1 MRKLRVLTKEIIRL
15 FRLSDGGFGQTGRP
29 FLQVLFLAAA
39 YVFSGWLGSLLAVPP
54 GYATAVFPAAGVALA
69 ALLLYGAPLAP
80 GVWLGSFAMNLA
92 IGYQGIGYVTTTNA
106 ALAAT
111 IATGSTA
118 QALAGV
124 WLIRRAIGFP
134 NALDR
139 EKDIGL
145 FLLLGGPL
153 SCLVSATTGVTS
165 LHLYGLI
172 ANDQY
177 LQNWVVWWVGD
188 AIGVVVTTPLLF
200 AILGKPRPVWR
211 PRRTALV
218 LPPIT
223 LLAASVA
230 LFLLASRWEQ
240 DRLRVVFHQRA
251 ETVATNLTTA
261 VDGYLQFLHA
271 IERFFVIS
279 NTVERRKFH
288 QFVQTALR
296 DFPGLAALS
305 WNPSVRGAARA
316 SFEAAVRREG
326 HAGFRVMERD
336 AQGRLRPAARRDE
349 YIVVTYIE
357 PSAGNESALG
367 YDISSDAMRRAA
379 IERAHDSGATV
390 ATGRIRLVQE
400 PGEQWGILLLQPVY
414 RDGAALNDAESRRRA
429 LQGFAAGVLRMSS
442 IVQAAMPVANRR
454 DISLRFLD
462 ESAPEPERTLYEINA
477 GIATPAAEAL
487 RFDHVFEA
495 AGRSYR
501 IAALPTP
508 AYLAAHPALVA
519 WSVLVA
525 SLVFCALLEAFLLF
539 VTGRAAQVARLVE
552 ERTREL
558 RDSRERLA
566 LAIEGSNQALFD
578 WDVVT
583 GKVVVGEQWSRII
596 GGGHGILVTTINDF
610 QALVHP
616 DDLAQVRQQGAD
628 LVRGQRS
635 FYYVEHRVRSETSGW
650 VWIASRAKVV
660 ERDAAGRASRVAG
673 TNVDITE
680 RKEVERLKNGFIAT
694 VSHELRT
701 PLNAIIGV
709 TEMLI
714 EDARDLKRGEEEI
727 GPLERVLRAG
737 RHLLALINDILDLS
751 KIEAGKMELYF
762 ESFPIAPLV
771 EDVVKTIQP
780 LAHKNG
786 NQLVVNC
793 SADIGS
799 MYADQTRVRQALL
812 NLASNANKF
821 TERGKVTISARRAVE
836 DGGAGITLAVTDTG
850 IGMAPELMGRLFQ
863 EFVQADATTHIKYGG
878 TGLGLV
884 ISRRFCQLMGGDI
897 TVESEVGRGSTFT
910 IRLPAEVPGA
920 QPVPLVR
927 HAQAPQSG
935 GDAQL
940 SNVLGG
946 LTSLI
951 TRGH

>member
-1 MRKLRVLTKEIIRL
+1 MNENIMRKLRVLAKEITRP
-15 FRLSDGGFGQTGRP
+15 FRLTDGGCQTGRRV
-29 FLQVLFLAAA
+29 LQVLFLAAA
-39 YVFSGWLGSLLAVPP
+39 YVFFGWLGSLLAVPP

-92 IGYQGIGYVTTTNA
+92 IGYQGSGHVTATNA
-106 ALAAT
+106 SVAAT
-111 IATGSTA
+111 IAIGSTA

-165 LHLYGLI
+165 LHLYGVI
-172 ANDQY
+172 ASDQY

-200 AILGKPRPVWR
+200 AILGKPRPAWR

-218 LPPIT
+218 LPPI
-223 LLAASVA
+223 A
-230 LFLLASRWEQ
+230 
-240 DRLRVVFHQRA
+240 FHQRA
-251 ETVATNLTTA
+251 DTVATNLQTG
-261 VDGYLQFLHA
+261 VGGYLQFLHA
-271 IERFFVIS
+271 IERFFVTS
-279 NTVERRKFH
+279 GTVERHKFH

-305 WNPSVRGAARA
+305 WNPRVRDAERA

-326 HAGFRVMERD
+326 YAGFRILERD
-336 AQGRLRPAARRDE
+336 AQGQLRPATRRDE

-357 PSAGNESALG
+357 PYAGNEAALG
-367 YDISSDAMRRAA
+367 YDIDSDARRRAA

-390 ATGRIRLVQE
+390 ATGRIRLLQE

-414 RDGAALNDAESRRRA
+414 RDGEPLNDAESRRRA

-442 IVQAAMPVANRR
+442 IVQAAMPVSDRH
-454 DISLRFLD
+454 DMSLRFLD
-462 ESAPEPERTLYEINA
+462 ESAPQSERTLYQINA
-477 GIATPAAEAL
+477 NIATPAAEAL
-487 RFDHVFEA
+487 RFDDVFEA
-495 AGRSYR
+495 PGRSYR
-501 IAALPTP
+501 IVALPTP

-519 WSVLVA
+519 WSVLAA

-539 VTGRAAQVARLVE
+539 VTGRAAHVARLVE

-583 GKVVVGEQWSRII
+583 GKVVLGEQWSRIV
-596 GGGHGILVTTINDF
+596 GGGHGNLITTIKDF
-610 QALVHP
+610 QALIHP
-616 DDLAQVRQQGAD
+616 DDLPQARQQDAD

-635 FYYVEHRVRSETSGW
+635 VYHVEHRMRTATGGW
-650 VWIASRAKVV
+650 VWISSQAKVV
-660 ERDAAGRASRVAG
+660 ERDAAGSATRVAG
-673 TNVDITE
+673 TNVDISE
-680 RKEVERLKNGFIAT
+680 RKEIERFKNSFIAA

-701 PLNAIIGV
+701 PLNAIIGI

-727 GPLERVLRAG
+727 EPLERVLRAG

-762 ESFPIAPLV
+762 DSFPIAPLV

-780 LAHKNG
+780 MAQKNG

-793 SADIGS
+793 SADIGTMHS
-799 MYADQTRVRQALL
+799 DQTRVQQALL
-812 NLASNANKF
+812 NLVSNANKF
-821 TERGKVTISARRAVE
+821 TERGKITISARRAAE
-836 DGGAGITLAVTDTG
+836 DGGAWITLAVTDTG
-850 IGMAPELMGRLFQ
+850 IGMTPELMGRLFQ

-884 ISRRFCQLMGGDI
+884 ISRRLSQMMGGDI
-897 TVESEVGRGSTFT
+897 TVESEVGQGSTFT
-910 IRLPAEVPGA
+910 IRLPVEVLAA
-920 QPVPLVR
+920 QLVPLAR
-927 HAQAPQSG
+927 SAQTPQAAGARS
-935 GDAQL
+935 
-940 SNVLGG
+940 
-946 LTSLI
+946 
-951 TRGH
+951 

>member
-1 MRKLRVLTKEIIRL
+1 MRKLRVLVEEITR
-15 FRLSDGGFGQTGRP
+15 FFTLSDKGSGQTVRR

-92 IGYQGIGYVTTTNA
+92 IGYQGSGHVTSTNA

-111 IATGSTA
+111 IAIGSTA

-134 NALDR
+134 NPLDR

-165 LHLYGLI
+165 LQLYGVI
-172 ANDQY
+172 APHQY
-177 LQNWVVWWVGD
+177 LHNWVVWWVGD
-188 AIGVVVTTPLLF
+188 AIGVVVTTPLLL
-200 AILGKPRPVWR
+200 AILGKPRPAWR

-218 LPPIT
+218 LPPIV
-223 LLAASVA
+223 LVAASVV

-240 DRLRVVFHQRA
+240 DRLRVAFHQRA
-251 ETVATNLTTA
+251 DTVTGNLQTG
-261 VDGYLQFLHA
+261 VGGYVQFLHA
-271 IERFFVIS
+271 IERFFVTS
-279 NTVERRKFH
+279 GTVERHKFH

-296 DFPGLAALS
+296 DFPGLATLS
-305 WNPSVRGAARA
+305 WNPRVRDAERA

-326 HAGFRVMERD
+326 YPDFRILERD
-336 AQGRLRPAARRDE
+336 AQGQLRPATRRDE

-357 PSAGNESALG
+357 PYAGNEAALG
-367 YDISSDAMRRAA
+367 YDIASDARRRAA
-379 IERAHDSGATV
+379 IERARDSGATA
-390 ATGRIRLVQE
+390 ATRRIRLVQE

-414 RDGAALNDAESRRRA
+414 RDGEVLNDAESRRRA
-429 LQGFAAGVLRMSS
+429 LQGFATGVLRMSS
-442 IVQAAMPVANRR
+442 IVRAALPSADRQDML
-454 DISLRFLD
+454 LRILD
-462 ESAPEPERTLYEINA
+462 ESAPQSERTLYEINA
-477 GIATPAAEAL
+477 GVAAPAAEAL
-487 RFDHVFEA
+487 RYNHVFEA

-501 IAALPTP
+501 IVALPTP
-508 AYLAAHPALVA
+508 AYLAARPALVA
-519 WSVLVA
+519 WSVLAA

-539 VTGRAAQVARLVE
+539 VTGRAAHVARLVE

-583 GKVVVGEQWSRII
+583 GKVVLGEQWSRMI
-596 GGGHGILVTTINDF
+596 GGGHGTLVTTIKDF
-610 QALVHP
+610 LSLVHP
-616 DDLAQVRQQGAD
+616 DDLAQARRQGAE

-635 FYYVEHRVRSETSGW
+635 FYHVEHRVRSETGGW
-650 VWIASRAKVV
+650 LWVSSRAKVV
-660 ERDAAGRASRVAG
+660 ERDAAGRATRVAG

-680 RKEVERLKNGFIAT
+680 LKEIERLKNGFIAT

-709 TEMLI
+709 TEILI
-714 EDARDLKRGEEEI
+714 DDARELKREEELE
-727 GPLERVLRAG
+727 PLERVLRAG

-762 ESFPIAPLV
+762 DSFPIATLV

-780 LAHKNG
+780 MAQKNG
-786 NQLVVNC
+786 NELVVNC
-793 SADIGS
+793 SGDIGT

-812 NLASNANKF
+812 NLVSNANKF
-821 TERGKVTISARRAVE
+821 TERGKVTISASRAAE
-836 DGGAGITLAVTDTG
+836 DGGAWITLAVTDTG
-850 IGMAPELMGRLFQ
+850 IGMTPELMGRLFQ
-863 EFVQADATTHIKYGG
+863 EFVQGEATTIRRYGG

-884 ISRRFCQLMGGDI
+884 ISQRFCQMMGGGI
-897 TVESEVGRGSTFT
+897 TVESELGRGSTFT
-910 IRLPAEVPGA
+910 IRLPAEVLAA
-920 QPVPLVR
+920 QPVPPAR
-927 HAQAPQSG
+927 RAQAPQAAGARS
-935 GDAQL
+935 
-940 SNVLGG
+940 
-946 LTSLI
+946 
-951 TRGH
+951 

>member
-1 MRKLRVLTKEIIRL
+1 MNENIMRKLRVLAKEITRP
-15 FRLSDGGFGQTGRP
+15 FRLTDGGSGQTGRRV
-29 FLQVLFLAAA
+29 LQVLFLAAA
-39 YVFSGWLGSLLAVPP
+39 YVFFGWLGSLLAVPP

-80 GVWLGSFAMNLA
+80 GVWLGSFIMNLA
-92 IGYQGIGYVTTTNA
+92 IGYQGSGHVTATNA
-106 ALAAT
+106 SVAAT
-111 IATGSTA
+111 IAIGSTA

-165 LHLYGLI
+165 LHLYGVI
-172 ANDQY
+172 ASDQY

-200 AILGKPRPVWR
+200 AILGKPRPAWR

-218 LPPIT
+218 LPPIA
-223 LLAASVA
+223 LLAASVV

-240 DRLRVVFHQRA
+240 DRLRVAFHQRA
-251 ETVATNLTTA
+251 DTVATNLQTG
-261 VDGYLQFLHA
+261 VGGYLQFLHA
-271 IERFFVIS
+271 IERFFVTS
-279 NTVERRKFH
+279 GTVERHKFH

-305 WNPSVRGAARA
+305 WNPRVRDAERA

-326 HAGFRVMERD
+326 YAGFRILERD
-336 AQGRLRPAARRDE
+336 AQGQLRPATRRDE

-357 PSAGNESALG
+357 PYAGNEAALG
-367 YDISSDAMRRAA
+367 YDIDSDARRRAA
-379 IERAHDSGATV
+379 IERSHDSGATV
-390 ATGRIRLVQE
+390 ATGRIRLLQE

-414 RDGAALNDAESRRRA
+414 RDGEALNDAESRRRA

-442 IVQAAMPVANRR
+442 IVQAAMPVADRH
-454 DISLRFLD
+454 DMSLRFLD
-462 ESAPEPERTLYEINA
+462 ESAPQSERTLYQINA
-477 GIATPAAEAL
+477 NIVTPAAEAL
-487 RFDHVFEA
+487 RFDDVFEA

-501 IAALPTP
+501 IVALPTP

-519 WSVLVA
+519 WSVLAA

-539 VTGRAAQVARLVE
+539 VTGRAAHVARLVE

-583 GKVVVGEQWSRII
+583 GKVVLGEQWSRIV
-596 GGGHGILVTTINDF
+596 GGGHGNLITTINDF
-610 QALVHP
+610 QALIHP
-616 DDLAQVRQQGAD
+616 DDLPQARQQGAD

-635 FYYVEHRVRSETSGW
+635 FYYVEHRVRSETGDWLW
-650 VWIASRAKVV
+650 VASRAKVV
-660 ERDAAGRASRVAG
+660 ERDAVGRATRVAG

-680 RKEVERLKNGFIAT
+680 RKEIERLKNSFIAA

-701 PLNAIIGV
+701 PLNAIIGI

-727 GPLERVLRAG
+727 EPLERVLRAG

-762 ESFPIAPLV
+762 DSFPIAPLV

-780 LAHKNG
+780 LAQKNG

-793 SADIGS
+793 SADIGT
-799 MYADQTRVRQALL
+799 MYSDQTRVQQALL
-812 NLASNANKF
+812 NLVSNANKF
-821 TERGKVTISARRAVE
+821 TERGKITISARRAAE
-836 DGGAGITLAVTDTG
+836 DGGAWITLVVTDTG
-850 IGMAPELMGRLFQ
+850 IGMTPELMGRLFQ

-884 ISRRFCQLMGGDI
+884 ISRRLSQMMGGDI
-897 TVESEVGRGSTFT
+897 TVESEVGQGSTFT
-910 IRLPAEVPGA
+910 IRLPVEVLAA
-920 QPVPLVR
+920 QLVPLAR
-927 HAQAPQSG
+927 SPQTPQAAGARS
-935 GDAQL
+935 
-940 SNVLGG
+940 
-946 LTSLI
+946 
-951 TRGH
+951 

>member
-1 MRKLRVLTKEIIRL
+1 MGKLRVLAKEINQL
-15 FRLSDGGFGQTGRP
+15 FRLSDEGSGQTGRR

-92 IGYQGIGYVTTTNA
+92 IGYQGSGHVTATNA
-106 ALAAT
+106 SLAAT
-111 IATGSTA
+111 IAIGSTA

-153 SCLVSATTGVTS
+153 SCLVSATTGVMS
-165 LHLYGLI
+165 LHFYGLI
-172 ANDQY
+172 ATDQY
-177 LQNWVVWWVGD
+177 LQNWLVWWVGD

-200 AILGKPRPVWR
+200 AILGKPRPAWR

-218 LPPIT
+218 LPPIA

-240 DRLRVVFHQRA
+240 DRLRVAFHQRA
-251 ETVATNLTTA
+251 DTVATNLETG
-261 VDGYLQFLHA
+261 VDGYLQFLRA
-271 IERFFVIS
+271 IERFYVIS
-279 NTVERRKFH
+279 GTVDRHKFH
-288 QFVQTALR
+288 EFAQTALR

-305 WNPSVRGAARA
+305 WNPRVRDAARA
-316 SFEAAVRREG
+316 SFEAAVRHEG
-326 HAGFRVMERD
+326 YAGFRFMERD

-357 PSAGNESALG
+357 PYAGNEAALG
-367 YDISSDAMRRAA
+367 YDIGSDARRRAA
-379 IERAHDSGATV
+379 IERAHESGATV

-414 RDGAALNDAESRRRA
+414 RDGEALNDAESRRRA
-429 LQGFAAGVLRMSS
+429 LQGFAGGVLRMSS
-442 IVQAAMPVANRR
+442 IVRAAMPVADRH
-454 DISLRFLD
+454 DMSLRFLD
-462 ESAPEPERTLYEINA
+462 ESAPQSERTLHEINA

-487 RFDHVFEA
+487 RFDHIFEA

-501 IAALPTP
+501 IVALPTP

-552 ERTREL
+552 ERTQEL

-583 GKVVVGEQWSRII
+583 GKVVLGEQWSRII
-596 GGGHGILVTTINDF
+596 GGGHGTLVTTINDF

-616 DDLAQVRQQGAD
+616 DDVPQVRQQSAD

-635 FYYVEHRVRSETSGW
+635 FYYVEHRVRSETGGW
-650 VWIASRAKVV
+650 IWVASRAKVV
-660 ERDAAGRASRVAG
+660 ERDAAGCATRVAG

-709 TEMLI
+709 TEILI
-714 EDARDLKRGEEEI
+714 EDARDLKREEEI
-727 GPLERVLRAG
+727 EPLERVLRAG

-762 ESFPIAPLV
+762 DSFPIAPLV

-780 LAHKNG
+780 MAQKNG

-793 SADIGS
+793 SADTGT

-812 NLASNANKF
+812 NLVSNANKF
-821 TERGKVTISARRAVE
+821 TDRGKVTISAQRTVE
-836 DGGAGITLAVTDTG
+836 DGGAWITLAVTDTG
-850 IGMAPELMGRLFQ
+850 IGVTPELMGRLFQ
-863 EFVQADATTHIKYGG
+863 EFVQAETTTTRRYGG

-884 ISRRFCQLMGGDI
+884 ISRRFCQMMGGDI
-897 TVESEVGRGSTFT
+897 TVESEIGRGSTFT
-910 IRLPAEVPGA
+910 IRLPAEVLAA
-920 QPVPLVR
+920 QPVPLAR
-927 HAQAPQSG
+927 RAQAPPAARAPS
-935 GDAQL
+935 
-940 SNVLGG
+940 
-946 LTSLI
+946 
-951 TRGH
+951 

>member
-1 MRKLRVLTKEIIRL
+1 MNENIMRKPRVLAKEITRL
-15 FRLSDGGFGQTGRP
+15 LRLSDGGSGQTGRR
-29 FLQVLFLAAA
+29 FLQQVLFLAAA
-39 YVFSGWLGSLLAVPP
+39 YVFFGWLGSLLAVPP
-54 GYATAVFPAAGVALA
+54 GYATAVFPAAGIALA

-80 GVWLGSFAMNLA
+80 GVWLGSFAMNLV
-92 IGYQGIGYVTTTNA
+92 IGHQGSGHVTVTNA

-111 IATGSTA
+111 IALGSMA

-153 SCLVSATTGVTS
+153 SCLISATTGVTS
-165 LHLYGLI
+165 LHFYGLI
-172 ANDQY
+172 ATDQY

-200 AILGKPRPVWR
+200 AILGKPRPAWR

-218 LPPIT
+218 LPPIA
-223 LLAASVA
+223 LLAASVV
-230 LFLLASRWEQ
+230 LFLLASRWEE

-251 ETVATNLTTA
+251 DTVATNLETA
-261 VDGYLQFLHA
+261 IDGYLQFLRA
-271 IERFFVIS
+271 IERFFAIS
-279 NTVERRKFH
+279 NTVERHKFH
-288 QFVQTALR
+288 QLVQTALR

-305 WNPSVRGAARA
+305 WNLRVRDAERA
-316 SFEAAVRREG
+316 SFEDAVRREG
-326 HAGFRVMERD
+326 YAGFRIMERD
-336 AQGRLRPAARRDE
+336 AQGRLQPAARRDE

-357 PSAGNESALG
+357 PHAGNEAALG
-367 YDISSDAMRRAA
+367 FDIGSDARRRAA
-379 IERAHDSGATV
+379 IERAHDNGATV

-414 RDGAALNDAESRRRA
+414 RDGETLHDAESRRRA
-429 LQGFAAGVLRMSS
+429 LEGFAAGVLRMSS
-442 IVQAAMPVANRR
+442 IVRGAMPVTDRHAM
-454 DISLRFLD
+454 SLQFLD
-462 ESAPEPERTLYEINA
+462 ESAPQSERTLYEINA

-487 RFDHVFEA
+487 RFDHVFAA

-501 IAALPTP
+501 IVALPTA

-539 VTGRAAQVARLVE
+539 VTGRAAHVARLVE

-583 GKVVVGEQWSRII
+583 GKVVLGEQWSRMI
-596 GGGHGILVTTINDF
+596 GGGHGNLITTINDF

-616 DDLAQVRQQGAD
+616 DDLAQARGQGAE

-635 FYYVEHRVRSETSGW
+635 FYHVEHRVRSETGGW
-650 VWIASRAKVV
+650 LWVSSRAKVV
-660 ERDAAGRASRVAG
+660 ERDAAGRATRVAG

-680 RKEVERLKNGFIAT
+680 LKEIERLKKGFIAT

-714 EDARDLKRGEEEI
+714 DDARDLKRGEEELE
-727 GPLERVLRAG
+727 PLERVLRAG

-762 ESFPIAPLV
+762 DSFPIAPLV

-780 LAHKNG
+780 LAQKNG
-786 NQLVVNC
+786 NHLIVNC
-793 SADIGS
+793 SADTGT

-812 NLASNANKF
+812 NLVSNANKF
-821 TERGKVTISARRAVE
+821 TERGKVTISAQRVAE
-836 DGGAGITLAVTDTG
+836 DGGAWIVLAVTDTG
-850 IGMAPELMGRLFQ
+850 IGMTPELMGRLFQ
-863 EFVQADATTHIKYGG
+863 EFVQAEATTTRRYGG

-884 ISRRFCQLMGGDI
+884 ISRRFCQMMGGDI

-910 IRLPAEVPGA
+910 IRLPAEVVAA
-920 QPVPLVR
+920 QPVPLDR
-927 HAQAPQSG
+927 RAQAPQAAGARS
-935 GDAQL
+935 
-940 SNVLGG
+940 
-946 LTSLI
+946 
-951 TRGH
+951 

>member
-1 MRKLRVLTKEIIRL
+1 MNENIMRKLRVVAEEITRM
-15 FRLSDGGFGQTGRP
+15 FRLSDGGSGQTGRRV
-29 FLQVLFLAAA
+29 LQVLFLGAA

-92 IGYQGIGYVTTTNA
+92 IGYQGSGHVTSTNA

-111 IATGSTA
+111 IALGSTA
-118 QALAGV
+118 QAWAGV

-134 NALDR
+134 NPLDR

-165 LHLYGLI
+165 LHLYGVI
-172 ANDQY
+172 ATDQY
-177 LQNWVVWWVGD
+177 LQNWMVWWVGD
-188 AIGVVVTTPLLF
+188 AIGVVVTTPLLL
-200 AILGKPRPVWR
+200 AVLGKPRPAWR
-211 PRRTALV
+211 PRRAALV
-218 LPPIT
+218 LPPIV
-223 LLAASVA
+223 LLAASVV

-240 DRLRVVFHQRA
+240 DRLRVAFNQRA
-251 ETVATNLTTA
+251 ETVATNVETGI
-261 VDGYLQFLHA
+261 DGYLQFLRA
-271 IERFFVIS
+271 IERFYVIS
-279 NTVERRKFH
+279 GSVDRHKFH

-305 WNPSVRGAARA
+305 WNPRVRDATRA

-326 HAGFRVMERD
+326 YPGFRIMEHD
-336 AQGRLRPAARRDE
+336 AEGRLRPAARRDE

-357 PSAGNESALG
+357 PYAGNEAVLG
-367 YDISSDAMRRAA
+367 YDIDSDARRRAA

-414 RDGAALNDAESRRRA
+414 RDGEALNDPESRRRA

-442 IVQAAMPVANRR
+442 IVRAAMPVA
-454 DISLRFLD
+454 DSHGMSLRFLD
-462 ESAPEPERTLYEINA
+462 ESAPQPERALYEINA
-477 GIATPAAEAL
+477 GVATPAAEAL

-501 IAALPTP
+501 IVALPTP
-508 AYLAAHPALVA
+508 AYLAARPALVA
-519 WSVLVA
+519 WSVLAA

-539 VTGRAAQVARLVE
+539 VTGRAAHVARLVE

-583 GKVVVGEQWSRII
+583 GKVVLGEQWSRII
-596 GGGHGILVTTINDF
+596 GGGDGSLVTSMKDF
-610 QALVHP
+610 QSLVHP
-616 DDLAQVRQQGAD
+616 DDLAQTRQQGAD

-635 FYYVEHRVRSETSGW
+635 VYHVEHRVHTATGGW
-650 VWIASRAKVV
+650 VWISSQAKVV
-660 ERDAAGRASRVAG
+660 GRDAAGRATRVAG

-680 RKEVERLKNGFIAT
+680 RKEIEHLKNSFIAA

-701 PLNAIIGV
+701 PLNAIIGI

-727 GPLERVLRAG
+727 EPLERVLRAG

-762 ESFPIAPLV
+762 DSFSIAPLV

-780 LAHKNG
+780 LAQKNG
-786 NQLVVNC
+786 NQLVVDC
-793 SADIGS
+793 SADIGTMHS
-799 MYADQTRVRQALL
+799 DQTRVQQALL
-812 NLASNANKF
+812 NLVSNANKF
-821 TERGKVTISARRAVE
+821 TERGKITISARRAAE
-836 DGGAGITLAVTDTG
+836 DGGAWITLAVTDTG
-850 IGMAPELMGRLFQ
+850 IGMTPELMGRLFQ

-884 ISRRFCQLMGGDI
+884 ISRRLSQMMGGDI
-897 TVESEVGRGSTFT
+897 TVESEVGQGSTFT
-910 IRLPAEVPGA
+910 IRLPVEVLAA
-920 QPVPLVR
+920 QPVPLAR
-927 HAQAPQSG
+927 RAQTPQAAGARS
-935 GDAQL
+935 
-940 SNVLGG
+940 
-946 LTSLI
+946 
-951 TRGH
+951 

>member
-1 MRKLRVLTKEIIRL
+1 
-15 FRLSDGGFGQTGRP
+15 
-29 FLQVLFLAAA
+29 VLFLAAA

-92 IGYQGIGYVTTTNA
+92 IGYQGSGQVAATAA
-106 ALAAT
+106 ALAVT
-111 IATGSTA
+111 IAIGSTA

-124 WLIRRAIGFP
+124 WLIQRAIGFP

-145 FLLLGGPL
+145 FLVLGGPL

-165 LHLYGLI
+165 LYLYGVI
-172 ANDQY
+172 ATDQY
-177 LQNWVVWWVGD
+177 VHNWVVWWVGD
-188 AIGVVVTTPLLF
+188 AIGVVVTTPLLL
-200 AILGKPRPVWR
+200 AILGKPRPAWR

-218 LPPIT
+218 LPPIA
-223 LLAASVA
+223 LLAASVV

-240 DRLRVVFHQRA
+240 DRLRVAFHQRA
-251 ETVATNLTTA
+251 ETVATNLQTG
-261 VDGYLQFLHA
+261 VDGYLQFLRA

-279 NTVERRKFH
+279 GPVERHKFH
-288 QFVQTALR
+288 QFVQNALR

-305 WNPSVRGAARA
+305 WNPRVHDVART
-316 SFEAAVRREG
+316 SFEVAVRREG
-326 HAGFRVMERD
+326 YANFRVMERD

-349 YIVVTYIE
+349 YFIVTYIE
-357 PSAGNESALG
+357 PYAGNEAAMG
-367 YDISSDAMRRAA
+367 YDIGSDASRRAA
-379 IERAHDSGATV
+379 IERARDSGATV
-390 ATGRIRLVQE
+390 ATGRIRLAQE

-414 RDGAALNDAESRRRA
+414 RDGEALNDAESRRRA
-429 LQGFAAGVLRMSS
+429 LQGFATGVLRMSS
-442 IVQAAMPVANRR
+442 IVRAALPFADRHDM
-454 DISLRFLD
+454 SLRFLD
-462 ESAPEPERTLYEINA
+462 ESAPQSERTLYEINA
-477 GIATPAAEAL
+477 AIATPSAEAL

-501 IAALPTP
+501 IVALPTP
-508 AYLAAHPALVA
+508 AYLAARPALVA
-519 WSVLVA
+519 WSVLAA

-539 VTGRAAQVARLVE
+539 VTGRAAHVARLVE

-583 GKVVVGEQWSRII
+583 GKVVLGEQWSRII
-596 GGGHGILVTTINDF
+596 GGGHGVLVTTIEDF

-616 DDLAQVRQQGAD
+616 DDLAQARQQSAD

-635 FYYVEHRVRSETSGW
+635 FYHVEHRVRTLTGGW
-650 VWIASRAKVV
+650 RWISSRAKVV
-660 ERDAAGRASRVAG
+660 ERDAAGRTTRVAG
-673 TNVDITE
+673 TNVDVTE
-680 RKEVERLKNGFIAT
+680 GKEIERLKNGFIAT

-727 GPLERVLRAG
+727 EPLERVLRAG

-751 KIEAGKMELYF
+751 KIEAGKMELYLD
-762 ESFPIAPLV
+762 SFPIAPLV
-771 EDVVKTIQP
+771 EDVAKTIQP
-780 LAHKNG
+780 LAQKNG

-793 SADIGS
+793 SADTGT
-799 MYADQTRVRQALL
+799 MHADQTRVRQALL

-821 TERGKVTISARRAVE
+821 TERGKVTISARRAAE
-836 DGGAGITLAVTDTG
+836 DDGAWITLAVTDTG
-850 IGMAPELMGRLFQ
+850 IGMTPELMGRLFQ

-884 ISRRFCQLMGGDI
+884 ISRRFCQMMGGDI

-910 IRLPAEVPGA
+910 IRLPAEVLA
-920 QPVPLVR
+920 VQPVPLAR
-927 HAQAPQSG
+927 RAQAPQAAGARS
-935 GDAQL
+935 
-940 SNVLGG
+940 
-946 LTSLI
+946 
-951 TRGH
+951 

>member
-1 MRKLRVLTKEIIRL
+1 MNENIMRKMRVLAEEITQP
-15 FRLSDGGFGQTGRP
+15 FRLSDGGSGQTGRRI
-29 FLQVLFLAAA
+29 LQVLFLGAA

-92 IGYQGIGYVTTTNA
+92 IGYQGSGHVTTTNA
-106 ALAAT
+106 SVAAT
-111 IATGSTA
+111 IAIGSTA

-153 SCLVSATTGVTS
+153 SCLISATTGVTS
-165 LHLYGLI
+165 LHLYGVI
-172 ANDQY
+172 ASDQY
-177 LQNWVVWWVGD
+177 LQNWIVWWVGD
-188 AIGVVVTTPLLF
+188 AIGVVVTTPLLL
-200 AILGKPRPVWR
+200 AVLGKPRPAWR

-218 LPPIT
+218 LPPIV
-223 LLAASVA
+223 LLAASVV

-240 DRLRVVFHQRA
+240 DRLRVAFNQRA
-251 ETVATNLTTA
+251 ETVATNLETG
-261 VDGYLQFLHA
+261 VGGYLQFLRA
-271 IERFFVIS
+271 IERFYVIS
-279 NTVERRKFH
+279 SSVDRHKFR
-288 QFVQTALR
+288 QFVQTALQ

-305 WNPSVRGAARA
+305 WNPRVRDATRA

-326 HAGFRVMERD
+326 YPGFRIMEHD
-336 AQGRLRPAARRDE
+336 ADGRLRPAARRDE

-357 PSAGNESALG
+357 PYAGNEAVLG
-367 YDISSDAMRRAA
+367 YDIDSDARRRAA
-379 IERAHDSGATV
+379 IERARDSGTTA

-414 RDGAALNDAESRRRA
+414 RDGEALNDAESRRRA

-442 IVQAAMPVANRR
+442 IVQAAMPLT
-454 DISLRFLD
+454 DSHDMSLRFLD
-462 ESAPEPERTLYEINA
+462 ESAPQSERTLYQINA
-477 GIATPAAEAL
+477 GVATPAAEAL
-487 RFDHVFEA
+487 RFDHIFEA

-501 IAALPTP
+501 IVALPTP
-508 AYLAAHPALVA
+508 AYLAARPALVA

-539 VTGRAAQVARLVE
+539 VTGRAAHVARLVE

-583 GKVVVGEQWSRII
+583 GKVVLGEQWSRII
-596 GGGHGILVTTINDF
+596 GGGDGTLVTNMKDF
-610 QALVHP
+610 QSLVHP
-616 DDLAQVRQQGAD
+616 DDLAQTRQQGAD

-635 FYYVEHRVRSETSGW
+635 VYHVEHRVRTATGGW
-650 VWIASRAKVV
+650 VWISSQAKVV
-660 ERDAAGRASRVAG
+660 ERDAAGSATRVAG

-680 RKEVERLKNGFIAT
+680 RKEIERLKNSFIAA

-701 PLNAIIGV
+701 PLNAIIGIS
-709 TEMLI
+709 EMLI

-727 GPLERVLRAG
+727 EPLERVLRAG

-762 ESFPIAPLV
+762 DSFPIAPLV

-780 LAHKNG
+780 LAQKNG

-793 SADIGS
+793 SADIGTMHS
-799 MYADQTRVRQALL
+799 DQTRVQQALL
-812 NLASNANKF
+812 NLVSNANKF
-821 TERGKVTISARRAVE
+821 TERGKITISARRAAE
-836 DGGAGITLAVTDTG
+836 DGGAWITLAVTDTG
-850 IGMAPELMGRLFQ
+850 IGMTPELMGRLFQ

-884 ISRRFCQLMGGDI
+884 ISRRLSQMMGGDI

-910 IRLPAEVPGA
+910 IRLPVEVLAA
-920 QPVPLVR
+920 QPVPLAR
-927 HAQAPQSG
+927 RAQTPQAAGARS
-935 GDAQL
+935 
-940 SNVLGG
+940 
-946 LTSLI
+946 
-951 TRGH
+951 

>member
-1 MRKLRVLTKEIIRL
+1 MGKLRVLAKEINQL
-15 FRLSDGGFGQTGRP
+15 FRLSDEGSGQTGRR

-92 IGYQGIGYVTTTNA
+92 IGYQGSGHVTATNA
-106 ALAAT
+106 SLAAT
-111 IATGSTA
+111 IAIGSTA

-153 SCLVSATTGVTS
+153 SCLVSATTGVMS
-165 LHLYGLI
+165 LHFYGLI
-172 ANDQY
+172 ATDQY
-177 LQNWVVWWVGD
+177 LQNWLVWWVGD

-200 AILGKPRPVWR
+200 AILGKPRPAWR

-218 LPPIT
+218 LPPIA

-240 DRLRVVFHQRA
+240 DRLRVAFHQRA
-251 ETVATNLTTA
+251 DTVATNLETG
-261 VDGYLQFLHA
+261 VDGYLQFLRA
-271 IERFFVIS
+271 IERFYVIS
-279 NTVERRKFH
+279 GTVDRHKFH
-288 QFVQTALR
+288 EFAQTALR

-305 WNPSVRGAARA
+305 WNPRVRDAARA
-316 SFEAAVRREG
+316 SFEAAVRHEG
-326 HAGFRVMERD
+326 YAGFRFMERD

-357 PSAGNESALG
+357 PYAGNEAALG
-367 YDISSDAMRRAA
+367 YDIGSDARRRAA
-379 IERAHDSGATV
+379 IERAHESGATV

-414 RDGAALNDAESRRRA
+414 RDGEALNDAESRRRA
-429 LQGFAAGVLRMSS
+429 LQGFAGGVLRMSS
-442 IVQAAMPVANRR
+442 IVRAAMPVADRH
-454 DISLRFLD
+454 DMSLRFLD
-462 ESAPEPERTLYEINA
+462 ESAPQSERTLHEINA

-487 RFDHVFEA
+487 RFDHIFEA

-501 IAALPTP
+501 IVALPTP

-552 ERTREL
+552 ERTQEL

-583 GKVVVGEQWSRII
+583 GKVVLGEQWSRII
-596 GGGHGILVTTINDF
+596 GGGHGTLVTTINDF

-616 DDLAQVRQQGAD
+616 DDVPQVRQQSAD

-635 FYYVEHRVRSETSGW
+635 FYYVEHRVRSETGGW
-650 VWIASRAKVV
+650 IWVASRAKVV
-660 ERDAAGRASRVAG
+660 ERDAAGCATRVAG

-709 TEMLI
+709 TEILI
-714 EDARDLKRGEEEI
+714 EDARDLKREEEI
-727 GPLERVLRAG
+727 EPLERVLRAG

-762 ESFPIAPLV
+762 DSFPIAPLV

-780 LAHKNG
+780 MAQKNG

-793 SADIGS
+793 SADTGT

-812 NLASNANKF
+812 NLVSNANKF
-821 TERGKVTISARRAVE
+821 TDRGKVTISAQRTVE
-836 DGGAGITLAVTDTG
+836 DGGAWITLAVTDTG
-850 IGMAPELMGRLFQ
+850 IGVTPELMGRLFQ
-863 EFVQADATTHIKYGG
+863 EFVQAETTTTRRYGG

-884 ISRRFCQLMGGDI
+884 ISRRFCQMMGGDI
-897 TVESEVGRGSTFT
+897 TVESEIGRGSTFT
-910 IRLPAEVPGA
+910 IRLPAEVLAA
-920 QPVPLVR
+920 QPVPLAR
-927 HAQAPQSG
+927 RAQVPPAARAPS
-935 GDAQL
+935 
-940 SNVLGG
+940 
-946 LTSLI
+946 
-951 TRGH
+951 

>member
-1 MRKLRVLTKEIIRL
+1 MRKLAEEIIRL
-15 FRLSDGGFGQTGRP
+15 FRLSDGGSGQTGRRV
-29 FLQVLFLAAA
+29 LQVLFLAAA
-39 YVFSGWLGSLLAVPP
+39 YVFFGWLGSLLAVPP

-92 IGYQGIGYVTTTNA
+92 IGYQGSGYVTTTNA
-106 ALAAT
+106 SVAAT
-111 IATGSTA
+111 IAIGSTA

-165 LHLYGLI
+165 LHLYGVI
-172 ANDQY
+172 ASDQY

-200 AILGKPRPVWR
+200 AILGKPRPAWR

-218 LPPIT
+218 LPPIA
-223 LLAASVA
+223 LLAASVV

-240 DRLRVVFHQRA
+240 DRLRVAFHQRA
-251 ETVATNLTTA
+251 DTVATNLESG
-261 VDGYLQFLHA
+261 VGGYLQFLHA
-271 IERFFVIS
+271 IERFFVTS
-279 NTVERRKFH
+279 GTVERHKFH

-305 WNPSVRGAARA
+305 WNPRVRDAERA

-326 HAGFRVMERD
+326 YAGFRILERD
-336 AQGRLRPAARRDE
+336 AQGQLRPATRRDE

-357 PSAGNESALG
+357 PYAGNEAALG
-367 YDISSDAMRRAA
+367 YDIDSDARRRAA

-390 ATGRIRLVQE
+390 ATGRIRLLQE

-414 RDGAALNDAESRRRA
+414 RDGEALNDAESRRRA

-442 IVQAAMPVANRR
+442 IVQAAMPIADRH
-454 DISLRFLD
+454 DMSLRFLD
-462 ESAPEPERTLYEINA
+462 ESAPQSERTLYQINA
-477 GIATPAAEAL
+477 NIATPAAEAL
-487 RFDHVFEA
+487 RFDDVFEA

-501 IAALPTP
+501 IVALPTP

-519 WSVLVA
+519 WSVLAA

-539 VTGRAAQVARLVE
+539 VTGRAAHVARLVE

-578 WDVVT
+578 WDVST
-583 GKVVVGEQWSRII
+583 GKVVLGEQWSRII
-596 GGGHGILVTTINDF
+596 GGGHGTLVTTIDDF

-616 DDLAQVRQQGAD
+616 DDLPQVRQQSAD

-635 FYYVEHRVRSETSGW
+635 FYYVEHRVRTETGDWLW
-650 VWIASRAKVV
+650 VASRAKVV
-660 ERDAAGRASRVAG
+660 ERDAAGRATRVAG
-673 TNVDITE
+673 SNVDITE

-709 TEMLI
+709 TEILI
-714 EDARDLKRGEEEI
+714 EDARDFKREEELE
-727 GPLERVLRAG
+727 PLGRVLRAG

-762 ESFPIAPLV
+762 DSFPIAPLV

-780 LAHKNG
+780 MAQKNG

-793 SADIGS
+793 SADVGM

-812 NLASNANKF
+812 NLVSNANKF
-821 TERGKVTISARRAVE
+821 TERGKVTISARRAAE
-836 DGGAGITLAVTDTG
+836 DGGAWITLAVTDTG
-850 IGMAPELMGRLFQ
+850 IGMTPELMGRLFQ
-863 EFVQADATTHIKYGG
+863 EFVQAESTATRRYGG

-884 ISRRFCQLMGGDI
+884 ISRRFCQMMGGDI
-897 TVESEVGRGSTFT
+897 TVESELGRGSTFT
-910 IRLPAEVPGA
+910 IRLPAEVLAA
-920 QPVPLVR
+920 QPIPLAR
-927 HAQAPQSG
+927 RPQTPQTAGARS
-935 GDAQL
+935 
-940 SNVLGG
+940 
-946 LTSLI
+946 
-951 TRGH
+951 

>member
-1 MRKLRVLTKEIIRL
+1 MNENIMRKLRVLAEEITRF
-15 FRLSDGGFGQTGRP
+15 FRLSDKGSGQTVRR

-92 IGYQGIGYVTTTNA
+92 IGYQGSGHVTSTNA

-111 IATGSTA
+111 IAIGSTA

-134 NALDR
+134 NPLDR

-165 LHLYGLI
+165 LQLYGVI
-172 ANDQY
+172 APHQY
-177 LQNWVVWWVGD
+177 LHNWVVWWVGD
-188 AIGVVVTTPLLF
+188 AIGVVVTTPLLL
-200 AILGKPRPVWR
+200 AILGKPRPAWR

-218 LPPIT
+218 LPPIV
-223 LLAASVA
+223 LVAASVV

-240 DRLRVVFHQRA
+240 DRLRVAFHQRA
-251 ETVATNLTTA
+251 DTVAGNLQTG
-261 VDGYLQFLHA
+261 VGGYVQFLHA
-271 IERFFVIS
+271 IERFFVTS
-279 NTVERRKFH
+279 GTVERHKFH

-296 DFPGLAALS
+296 DFPGLATLS
-305 WNPSVRGAARA
+305 WNPRVRDAERA

-326 HAGFRVMERD
+326 YPDFRILERD
-336 AQGRLRPAARRDE
+336 AQGQLRPATRRDE

-357 PSAGNESALG
+357 PYAGNEAALG
-367 YDISSDAMRRAA
+367 YDIASDARRRAA
-379 IERAHDSGATV
+379 IERARDSGATA
-390 ATGRIRLVQE
+390 ATRRIRLVQE

-414 RDGAALNDAESRRRA
+414 RDGEALNDAESRRRA
-429 LQGFAAGVLRMSS
+429 LQGFATGVLRMSS
-442 IVQAAMPVANRR
+442 IVRAALPSADRQDML
-454 DISLRFLD
+454 LRILD
-462 ESAPEPERTLYEINA
+462 ESAPQSERTLYEINA
-477 GIATPAAEAL
+477 GVAAPAAEAL
-487 RFDHVFEA
+487 RYNHVFEA

-501 IAALPTP
+501 IVALPTP
-508 AYLAAHPALVA
+508 AYLAARPALVA
-519 WSVLVA
+519 WSVLAA

-539 VTGRAAQVARLVE
+539 VTGRAAHVARLVE

-583 GKVVVGEQWSRII
+583 GKVVLGEQWSRMI
-596 GGGHGILVTTINDF
+596 GGGHGTLVTTIKDF
-610 QALVHP
+610 LSLVHP
-616 DDLAQVRQQGAD
+616 DDLAQARRQGAE

-635 FYYVEHRVRSETSGW
+635 FYHVEHRVRSETGGW
-650 VWIASRAKVV
+650 LWVSSRAKVV
-660 ERDAAGRASRVAG
+660 ERDAAGRATRVAG

-680 RKEVERLKNGFIAT
+680 LKEIERLKNGFIAT

-709 TEMLI
+709 TEILI
-714 EDARDLKRGEEEI
+714 DDARELKREEELE
-727 GPLERVLRAG
+727 PLERVLRAG

-762 ESFPIAPLV
+762 DSFPIATLV

-780 LAHKNG
+780 MAQKNG
-786 NQLVVNC
+786 NELVVNC
-793 SADIGS
+793 SGDIGT

-812 NLASNANKF
+812 NLVSNANKF
-821 TERGKVTISARRAVE
+821 TERGKVTISAWRAAE
-836 DGGAGITLAVTDTG
+836 DGGAWITLAVTDTG
-850 IGMAPELMGRLFQ
+850 IGMTPELMGRLFQ
-863 EFVQADATTHIKYGG
+863 EFVQGEATTIRRYGG

-884 ISRRFCQLMGGDI
+884 ISQRFCQMMGGDI
-897 TVESEVGRGSTFT
+897 TVESELGRGSTFT
-910 IRLPAEVPGA
+910 IRLPAEVLAA
-920 QPVPLVR
+920 QPVPPAR
-927 HAQAPQSG
+927 RAQAPQAAGARS
-935 GDAQL
+935 
-940 SNVLGG
+940 
-946 LTSLI
+946 
-951 TRGH
+951 

>member
-1 MRKLRVLTKEIIRL
+1 MRKLRVLAKEITRP
-15 FRLSDGGFGQTGRP
+15 FRLTDGGSGQTGRRV
-29 FLQVLFLAAA
+29 LQVLFLAAA
-39 YVFSGWLGSLLAVPP
+39 YVFFGWLGSLLAVPP

-92 IGYQGIGYVTTTNA
+92 IGYQGSGYVTTTNA
-106 ALAAT
+106 SVAAT
-111 IATGSTA
+111 IAIGSTA

-165 LHLYGLI
+165 LHLYGVI
-172 ANDQY
+172 ASDQY

-200 AILGKPRPVWR
+200 AILGKPRPAWR

-218 LPPIT
+218 LPPIA
-223 LLAASVA
+223 LLAASVV

-240 DRLRVVFHQRA
+240 DRLRVAFHQRA
-251 ETVATNLTTA
+251 DTVATNLETG
-261 VDGYLQFLHA
+261 VGGYLQFLHA
-271 IERFFVIS
+271 IERFFVTS
-279 NTVERRKFH
+279 GTVERHKFH

-305 WNPSVRGAARA
+305 WNPRVRDAERA

-326 HAGFRVMERD
+326 YAGFRILERD
-336 AQGRLRPAARRDE
+336 AQGQLRPATRRDE

-357 PSAGNESALG
+357 PYAGNEAALG
-367 YDISSDAMRRAA
+367 YDIDSDARRRAA

-390 ATGRIRLVQE
+390 ATGRIRLLQE

-442 IVQAAMPVANRR
+442 IVQAAMPVADRH
-454 DISLRFLD
+454 DMSLRFLD
-462 ESAPEPERTLYEINA
+462 ESAPQSERTLYQINA
-477 GIATPAAEAL
+477 NIATPAAEAL
-487 RFDHVFEA
+487 RFDDVFEA

-501 IAALPTP
+501 IVALPTP

-519 WSVLVA
+519 WSVLAA

-539 VTGRAAQVARLVE
+539 VTGRAAHVARLVE

-578 WDVVT
+578 WDVST
-583 GKVVVGEQWSRII
+583 GKVVLGEQWSRII
-596 GGGHGILVTTINDF
+596 GGGHGTLVTTIDDF

-616 DDLAQVRQQGAD
+616 DDLPQVRQQSAD

-635 FYYVEHRVRSETSGW
+635 FYYVEHRVRTETGDWLW
-650 VWIASRAKVV
+650 VASRAKVV
-660 ERDAAGRASRVAG
+660 ERDAAGRATRVAG
-673 TNVDITE
+673 SNVDITE

-709 TEMLI
+709 TEILI
-714 EDARDLKRGEEEI
+714 EDARDFKREEELE
-727 GPLERVLRAG
+727 PLGRVLRAG

-762 ESFPIAPLV
+762 DSFPIAPLV

-780 LAHKNG
+780 MAQKNG

-793 SADIGS
+793 SADVGM

-812 NLASNANKF
+812 NLVSNANKF
-821 TERGKVTISARRAVE
+821 TERGKVTISARRAAE
-836 DGGAGITLAVTDTG
+836 DGGAWITLAVTDTG
-850 IGMAPELMGRLFQ
+850 IGMTPELMGRLFQ
-863 EFVQADATTHIKYGG
+863 EFVQAESTATRRYGG

-884 ISRRFCQLMGGDI
+884 ISRRFCQMMGGDI
-897 TVESEVGRGSTFT
+897 TVESELGRGSTFT
-910 IRLPAEVPGA
+910 IRLPAEVLAA
-920 QPVPLVR
+920 QPIPLAR
-927 HAQAPQSG
+927 RPQTPQTAGARS
-935 GDAQL
+935 
-940 SNVLGG
+940 
-946 LTSLI
+946 
-951 TRGH
+951 

>member
-1 MRKLRVLTKEIIRL
+1 MRKLRVLAEEITRF
-15 FRLSDGGFGQTGRP
+15 FRLSDKGFGQTVRR

-92 IGYQGIGYVTTTNA
+92 IGYQGSGHVTSTNA

-111 IATGSTA
+111 IAIGSTA

-134 NALDR
+134 NPLDR

-165 LHLYGLI
+165 LQLYGVI
-172 ANDQY
+172 APHQY
-177 LQNWVVWWVGD
+177 LHNWVVWWVGD
-188 AIGVVVTTPLLF
+188 AIGVVVTTPLLL
-200 AILGKPRPVWR
+200 AILGKPRAAWR

-218 LPPIT
+218 LPPIV
-223 LLAASVA
+223 LVAASVV

-240 DRLRVVFHQRA
+240 DRLRVAFHQRA
-251 ETVATNLTTA
+251 DTVAGNLQTG
-261 VDGYLQFLHA
+261 VGGYVQFLHA
-271 IERFFVIS
+271 IERFFVTS
-279 NTVERRKFH
+279 GTVERHKFH

-296 DFPGLAALS
+296 DFPGLATLS
-305 WNPSVRGAARA
+305 WNPRVRDAERA

-326 HAGFRVMERD
+326 YPDFRILERD
-336 AQGRLRPAARRDE
+336 AQGQLRPATRRDE

-357 PSAGNESALG
+357 PYAGNEAALG
-367 YDISSDAMRRAA
+367 YDIASDARRRAA
-379 IERAHDSGATV
+379 IERARDSGATA
-390 ATGRIRLVQE
+390 ATRRIRLVQE

-414 RDGAALNDAESRRRA
+414 RDGEALNDAESRRRA
-429 LQGFAAGVLRMSS
+429 LQGFATGVLRMSS
-442 IVQAAMPVANRR
+442 IVRAALPSADRQDML
-454 DISLRFLD
+454 LRILD
-462 ESAPEPERTLYEINA
+462 ESAPQSERTLYEINA
-477 GIATPAAEAL
+477 GVAAPAAEAL
-487 RFDHVFEA
+487 RYNHVFEA

-501 IAALPTP
+501 IVALPTP
-508 AYLAAHPALVA
+508 AYLAARPALVA
-519 WSVLVA
+519 WSVLAA

-539 VTGRAAQVARLVE
+539 VTGRAAHVARLVE

-583 GKVVVGEQWSRII
+583 GKVVLGEQWSRMI
-596 GGGHGILVTTINDF
+596 GGGHGTLVTTIKDF
-610 QALVHP
+610 LSLVHP
-616 DDLAQVRQQGAD
+616 DDLAQARRQGAE

-635 FYYVEHRVRSETSGW
+635 FYHVEHRVRSETGGW
-650 VWIASRAKVV
+650 LWVSSRAKVV
-660 ERDAAGRASRVAG
+660 ERDAAGRATRVAG

-680 RKEVERLKNGFIAT
+680 LKEIERLKNGFIAT

-709 TEMLI
+709 TEILI
-714 EDARDLKRGEEEI
+714 DDARELKREEELE
-727 GPLERVLRAG
+727 PLERVLRAG

-762 ESFPIAPLV
+762 DSFPIATLV

-780 LAHKNG
+780 MAQKNG
-786 NQLVVNC
+786 NELVVNC
-793 SADIGS
+793 SGDIGT

-812 NLASNANKF
+812 NLVSNANKF
-821 TERGKVTISARRAVE
+821 TERGKVTISASRAAE
-836 DGGAGITLAVTDTG
+836 DGGAWITLAVTDTG
-850 IGMAPELMGRLFQ
+850 IGMTPELLGRLFQ
-863 EFVQADATTHIKYGG
+863 EFVQGEATTIRRYGG

-884 ISRRFCQLMGGDI
+884 ISRRLSQMMGGDI
-897 TVESEVGRGSTFT
+897 TVESELGRGSTFT
-910 IRLPAEVPGA
+910 IRLPAEVLAA
-920 QPVPLVR
+920 QPVPPAR
-927 HAQAPQSG
+927 RAQAPQAAGARS
-935 GDAQL
+935 
-940 SNVLGG
+940 
-946 LTSLI
+946 
-951 TRGH
+951 

>member
-1 MRKLRVLTKEIIRL
+1 MGKLRVLAKEINQL
-15 FRLSDGGFGQTGRP
+15 FRLSDEGSGQTGRR

-92 IGYQGIGYVTTTNA
+92 IGYQGSGHVTATNA
-106 ALAAT
+106 SLAAT
-111 IATGSTA
+111 IAIGSTA

-153 SCLVSATTGVTS
+153 SCLVSATTGVMS
-165 LHLYGLI
+165 LHFYGLI
-172 ANDQY
+172 ATDQY
-177 LQNWVVWWVGD
+177 LQNWLVWWVGD

-200 AILGKPRPVWR
+200 AILGKPRPAWR

-218 LPPIT
+218 LPPIA

-240 DRLRVVFHQRA
+240 DRLRVAFHQRA
-251 ETVATNLTTA
+251 DTVATNLETG
-261 VDGYLQFLHA
+261 VDGYLQFLRA
-271 IERFFVIS
+271 IERFYVIS
-279 NTVERRKFH
+279 GTVDRHKFH
-288 QFVQTALR
+288 EFAQTALR

-305 WNPSVRGAARA
+305 WNPRVRDAARA
-316 SFEAAVRREG
+316 SFEAAVRHEG
-326 HAGFRVMERD
+326 YAGFRFMERD

-357 PSAGNESALG
+357 PYAGNEAALG
-367 YDISSDAMRRAA
+367 YDIGSDARRRAA
-379 IERAHDSGATV
+379 IERAHESGATV

-414 RDGAALNDAESRRRA
+414 RDGEALNDAESRRRA

-442 IVQAAMPVANRR
+442 IVRAAMPVADRH
-454 DISLRFLD
+454 DMSLRFLD
-462 ESAPEPERTLYEINA
+462 ESAPQSERTLHEINA

-487 RFDHVFEA
+487 RFDHIFEA

-501 IAALPTP
+501 IVALPTP

-552 ERTREL
+552 ERTQEL

-583 GKVVVGEQWSRII
+583 GKVVLGEQWSRII
-596 GGGHGILVTTINDF
+596 GGGHGTLVTTINDF

-616 DDLAQVRQQGAD
+616 DDVPQVRQQSAD

-635 FYYVEHRVRSETSGW
+635 FYYVEHRVRSETGGW
-650 VWIASRAKVV
+650 IWVASRAKVV
-660 ERDAAGRASRVAG
+660 ERDAAGCATRVAG

-709 TEMLI
+709 TEILI
-714 EDARDLKRGEEEI
+714 EDARDLKREEEI
-727 GPLERVLRAG
+727 EPLERVLRAG

-762 ESFPIAPLV
+762 DSFPIAPLV

-780 LAHKNG
+780 MAQKNG

-793 SADIGS
+793 SADTGT

-812 NLASNANKF
+812 NLVSNANKF
-821 TERGKVTISARRAVE
+821 TDRGKVTISAQRTVE
-836 DGGAGITLAVTDTG
+836 DGGAWITLAVTDTG
-850 IGMAPELMGRLFQ
+850 IGVTPELMGRLFQ
-863 EFVQADATTHIKYGG
+863 EFVQAETTTTRRYGG

-884 ISRRFCQLMGGDI
+884 ISRRFCQMMGGDI
-897 TVESEVGRGSTFT
+897 TVESEIGRGSTFT
-910 IRLPAEVPGA
+910 IRLPAEVLAA
-920 QPVPLVR
+920 QPVPLAR
-927 HAQAPQSG
+927 RAQAAPAARAPS
-935 GDAQL
+935 
-940 SNVLGG
+940 
-946 LTSLI
+946 
-951 TRGH
+951 

>member
-1 MRKLRVLTKEIIRL
+1 MSKLWVLAEEITRM
-15 FRLSDGGFGQTGRP
+15 FRLSNGSSGQTGRR

-69 ALLLYGAPLAP
+69 ALLLYGASLAP
-80 GVWLGSFAMNLA
+80 GICLGSFAMNLV
-92 IGYQGIGYVTTTNA
+92 IGYQGSGHVTTTNA
-106 ALAAT
+106 SLAAT
-111 IATGSTA
+111 IAIGSTA

-124 WLIRRAIGFP
+124 WLIRCAIGFP

-172 ANDQY
+172 ATDQY
-177 LQNWVVWWVGD
+177 LQNWLVWWVGD

-200 AILGKPRPVWR
+200 AILGKPRPAWR

-218 LPPIT
+218 LPPIA
-223 LLAASVA
+223 LLVASVV
-230 LFLLASRWEQ
+230 LFLLASRWEE
-240 DRLRVVFHQRA
+240 DRLRVAFHQRA
-251 ETVATNLTTA
+251 DTVATNLQTG

-271 IERFFVIS
+271 IERFYATS
-279 NTVERRKFH
+279 GTVDRHKFH

-296 DFPGLAALS
+296 DFPGLAAVS
-305 WNPSVRGAARA
+305 WNTHVRDAARA

-326 HAGFRVMERD
+326 YPDFRVMERD

-357 PSAGNESALG
+357 PYAGNETALG
-367 YDISSDAMRRAA
+367 YDIASDARRRAA
-379 IERAHDSGATV
+379 IERASNSGETV

-414 RDGAALNDAESRRRA
+414 RDGEALNDAEARRRA
-429 LQGFAAGVLRMSS
+429 LQGFAAGVLRISS
-442 IVQAAMPVANRR
+442 IAMAALPVADRH
-454 DISLRFLD
+454 DMSLRFLD
-462 ESAPEPERTLYEINA
+462 ESAPQSERRLYEINV
-477 GIATPAAEAL
+477 GIATRATEAL

-501 IAALPTP
+501 IVALPTP
-508 AYLAAHPALVA
+508 AYVAAHPALVA

-539 VTGRAAQVARLVE
+539 VTGRVLHVARLVE

-578 WDVVT
+578 WDIVT
-583 GKVVVGEQWSRII
+583 GKVVLGEQWSRML
-596 GGGHGILVTTINDF
+596 GGGDGIVVTTIDDF
-610 QALVHP
+610 LALVHP
-616 DDLAQVRQQGAD
+616 DDLAQVRQQSAE

-635 FYYVEHRVRSETSGW
+635 FYHLEHRVRSETGGW
-650 VWIASRAKVV
+650 LWIASRAKVV
-660 ERDAAGRASRVAG
+660 ERDAAGHASRVAG
-673 TNVDITE
+673 TNVDITDL
-680 RKEVERLKNGFIAT
+680 KEVERLKNGFIAT

-709 TEMLI
+709 TEILI
-714 EDARDLKRGEEEI
+714 DDACDLKREEELE
-727 GPLERVLRAG
+727 PLGRVLRAG

-762 ESFPIAPLV
+762 DSFPIAPLV
-771 EDVVKTIQP
+771 DDVVETIQP
-780 LAHKNG
+780 MAQKNG
-786 NQLVVNC
+786 NKLVVNC
-793 SADIGS
+793 SADIGT

-812 NLASNANKF
+812 NLVSNANKF
-821 TERGKVTISARRAVE
+821 TERGKVMINARRTVE
-836 DGGAGITLAVTDTG
+836 DGSDWITLAVTDTG
-850 IGMAPELMGRLFQ
+850 IGMTPELIGRLFQ
-863 EFVQADATTHIKYGG
+863 EFVQAETTTTRRYGG

-884 ISRRFCQLMGGDI
+884 ISRRFCQMMGGDI
-897 TVESEVGRGSTFT
+897 TVESDVGRGSTFT
-910 IRLPAEVPGA
+910 MRLPVKVLAA
-920 QPVPLVR
+920 QPIPLARRTQVGQAVGVR
-927 HAQAPQSG
+927 S
-935 GDAQL
+935 
-940 SNVLGG
+940 
-946 LTSLI
+946 
-951 TRGH
+951 